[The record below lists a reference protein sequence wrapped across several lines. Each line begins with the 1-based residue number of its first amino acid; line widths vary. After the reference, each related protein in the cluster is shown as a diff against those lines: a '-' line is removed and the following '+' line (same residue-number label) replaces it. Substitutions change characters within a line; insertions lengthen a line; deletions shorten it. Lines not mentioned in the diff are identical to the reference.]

1 MHPFAFATQA
11 LRRSAQVRLG
21 RAREFWSKP
30 CLYKAKV
37 VGKSAF
43 KLANMACALHIF
55 AEYVGTV
62 SLMSGLSMMPTLA
75 DSGEIVVEDR
85 WSIRWN
91 PTGIARG
98 DLITLYSPLDPSRII
113 CKRVIGLPGDV
124 VCVDPTGQKA
134 PSTEHVVIPKGHLWI
149 SGDNAAMSRD
159 SRDYGPVSMSL
170 VRAKLRARIYPDI
183 TIFRNPI
190 TYLD

>member
-1 MHPFAFATQA
+1 
-11 LRRSAQVRLG
+11 
-21 RAREFWSKP
+21 
-30 CLYKAKV
+30 
-37 VGKSAF
+37 
-43 KLANMACALHIF
+43 
-55 AEYVGTV
+55 
-62 SLMSGLSMMPTLA
+62 MMPTLA

-85 WSIRWN
+85 LSIRWN

-170 VRAKLRARIYPDI
+170 VRAKLRARVRFLDITSTVTHLAYPDI
-183 TIFRNPI
+183 PRYHYIQEPHYISRLSTLFRQV
-190 TYLD
+190 

>member
-1 MHPFAFATQA
+1 
-11 LRRSAQVRLG
+11 
-21 RAREFWSKP
+21 
-30 CLYKAKV
+30 
-37 VGKSAF
+37 
-43 KLANMACALHIF
+43 
-55 AEYVGTV
+55 
-62 SLMSGLSMMPTLA
+62 MMPTLA

-170 VRAKLRARIYPDI
+170 VRAKLRARVRFFDRTSTITHLAYQIYPDI

>member
-1 MHPFAFATQA
+1 
-11 LRRSAQVRLG
+11 
-21 RAREFWSKP
+21 
-30 CLYKAKV
+30 
-37 VGKSAF
+37 
-43 KLANMACALHIF
+43 MACALHIF

-85 WSIRWN
+85 LSIRWN

-170 VRAKLRARIYPDI
+170 VRAKLRARVRFLDRTSTVAHLAYIQIYPDI